1 MIKNSSDIETFGKIQ
16 AQLKAFHEEIGMLS
30 KKKPDGGINPFK
42 LKLVNTVLKKANAF
56 LGKKYE
62 PFGDFKL
69 FNSDDVP
76 TNSDVVTILAQ
87 YLNCMETLRCDNI
100 CCINAIRNLWQWK
113 NTSIRAAPPKKLKER

>member
-1 MIKNSSDIETFGKIQ
+1 MIKNSSDIETFEKIQ

-42 LKLVNTVLKKANAF
+42 LKLVNTVLEKANAL
-56 LGKKYE
+56 LGKKYK
-62 PFGDFKL
+62 PFVDFKI
-69 FNSDDVP
+69 FNSDDIP

-100 CCINAIRNLWQWK
+100 HSTDVYRNIWKWK
-113 NTSIRAAPPKKLKER
+113 NASIRTAPPKKLKER